1 MKTKKSHYTPGPW
14 IVKPINDGFHDGKAF
29 IFGPQLDK
37 SEYRPAPVVLLVDEP
52 CKDKDEHAANLR
64 LCAAAPELLEALEK
78 AIDTYPEVERMKSYA
93 WYNMARAAIAKAKG
107 K

>member
-1 MKTKKSHYTPGPW
+1 MKNKTTFTPGPW
-14 IVKPINDGFHDGKAF
+14 VIKPINDGFHDGKAF

-64 LCAAAPELLEALEK
+64 LCAAAPELLAACEGILKVYYNPDGPEYRALIS
-78 AIDTYPEVERMKSYA
+78 AIE
-93 WYNMARAAIAKAKG
+93 KAKG
-107 K
+107 GLC